1 MSQQILIVE
10 DDQRILNLIQSTLQ
24 LHTYDFLVAH
34 NGQEA
39 LQQMVSK
46 QPDLVVLD
54 LGLPD
59 LDGIEVIKRIRSWSQ
74 AHIIVVSARARD
86 EDKVMALDAGA
97 DDYLTKPFSIDE
109 LLARVRVG
117 FRRMKHTDDTNP
129 IYENGYLRIDYQ
141 AQQVT
146 LNGVE
151 IHLTPIEY
159 KLLVV
164 MSKNED
170 KVLSHNFLLKE
181 IWGHAI
187 EEDLA
192 SLRVFMATLRK
203 KIEPDV
209 ANPTYI
215 QTHVSVGYRLKRND
229 LPKNV

>member
-1 MSQQILIVE
+1 MSQYILIVE
-10 DDQRILNLIQSTLQ
+10 DDQRILNLIQSTLK
-24 LHTYDFLVAH
+24 LNTYDFLVAK
-34 NGQEA
+34 NGHDA
-39 LQQMVSK
+39 LKLMVSK

-59 LDGIEVIKRIRSWSQ
+59 MDGIEVIKRIRSWSQ
-74 AHIIVVSARARD
+74 AHIIVVSARVRD
-86 EDKVMALDAGA
+86 EDKVQALDAGA

-117 FRRMKHTDDTNP
+117 FRRMKQAEEGQP
-129 IYENGYLRIDYQ
+129 IYKNGYLTIDYQ
-141 AQQVT
+141 AQKVM
-146 LNGVE
+146 LDEKE

-159 KLLVV
+159 KLLVI
-164 MSKNED
+164 MSQNED

-187 EEDLA
+187 EEDLP

-215 QTHVSVGYRLKRND
+215 QTHVSVGYRLKRKD
-229 LPKNV
+229 A